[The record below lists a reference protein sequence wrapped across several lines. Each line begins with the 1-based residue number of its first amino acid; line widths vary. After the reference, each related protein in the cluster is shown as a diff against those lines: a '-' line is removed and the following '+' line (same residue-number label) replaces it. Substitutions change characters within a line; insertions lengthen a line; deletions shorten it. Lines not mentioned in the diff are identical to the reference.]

1 MSCHNIM
8 EESNWV
14 TEEQVIGINSSERQ
28 CLLGIL
34 SQHQRDGGWAG
45 PVRLTS
51 LGLYSLLL
59 MSEAA
64 QAARLRFTP
73 PA

>member
-1 MSCHNIM
+1 M
-8 EESNWV
+8 EESSQV
-14 TEEQVIGINSSERQ
+14 TEEQVIGINSSEHQ
-28 CLLGIL
+28 CLLGML

-59 MSEAA
+59 MLEAA
-64 QAARLRFTP
+64 QVARLRFTP